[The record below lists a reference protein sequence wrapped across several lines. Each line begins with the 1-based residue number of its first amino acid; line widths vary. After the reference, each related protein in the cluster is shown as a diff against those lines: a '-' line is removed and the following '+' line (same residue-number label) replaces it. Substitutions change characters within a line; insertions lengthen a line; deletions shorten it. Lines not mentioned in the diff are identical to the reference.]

1 MHRKESGYLI
11 TEYLKKA
18 LAGILTLIVTV
29 SMTVPAYRTYA
40 APLTETEAAKLPAQ
54 KTVRV
59 GYYENE
65 VFEEGAAEGAV
76 KKGYAYEY
84 YLKLSEY
91 TGWRYEYVYG
101 SFSEMYEK
109 LLNGEV
115 DLLAGIAYKSERE
128 GLMGFPDLA
137 MGNEN
142 YNLVKHDGDTGIT
155 ADTHTL
161 NGCKIG
167 VLNSVVHD
175 VLLKYLEEHD
185 VEAQVMVYD
194 DYDDLYASFEADEI
208 DLMAAEG
215 DGAYV
220 KENMHVLSTFG
231 SSDYYL
237 CVNINRPDILEELN
251 KAQSELAA
259 EESSYIISLKIKYYK
274 YGLSGRSTSASERKW
289 IETHDKLRVGYLN
302 NYLPYS
308 DTDPDGS
315 VNGIIKDLMPRLL
328 ESVGVSK
335 EIVFSGYENYDDMI
349 ADMGSGIVDVAF
361 PVGGGMYYSE
371 ESGIYQ
377 SVPVAS
383 SSTEL
388 IFSGDYTESTISKFA
403 VNENNRMQ
411 FYYVK
416 SNFPDSQI
424 VLCSSI
430 EDCLKS
436 VLDGKANCT
445 TLNGLR
451 AGDILKNR
459 EYRGL
464 SMRQLSSNDD
474 RCFGVEIGNEGL
486 IKLLNRGL
494 NVLGDDYARNL
505 AFRYTGGL
513 YSYGFADVMKDHMA
527 VFVSIVL
534 VLAILIIAFLV
545 RDAMRSKK
553 EVENKENARRML
565 EQKNEELAKSREALA
580 RALDLAEN
588 ANKAKTT
595 FLNNMSHDIRTP
607 MNAIVGFTS
616 LAQSNIDDKEQVD
629 DYLAKIALSSNYL
642 MSLIN
647 DVLDMSTIESGQ
659 VSIEEEEVF
668 LPDVIRDLKE
678 IIQPNIRQKDQEFS
692 VDLDG
697 IVNENIITDKL
708 RLNQIL
714 LNILTNAVKFT
725 QAKGSISLKV
735 SEFPVDEEM
744 SRYEFRIKD
753 NGIGISEEFK
763 QSIFEAFTRERSSTV
778 SGIQGTGLG
787 MAITKN
793 IVDMMEGTITLDS
806 KEGEGSEFIV
816 TIPCVINKNDRKIRQ
831 QKGSALSFEGKRLL
845 LAEDNELNREIA
857 IAILEEAGLSIEV
870 ANDGLEAV
878 KLVRDKPSGYYDAIL
893 MDIQMP
899 IMDGYEAAKL
909 IRGMEDAGKASIP
922 IIAVTANAFEDDRKE
937 AINYGMN
944 GHLAKPYDVPKML
957 EMLADILGEDGEKAV

>member
-1 MHRKESGYLI
+1 MHRKETGYLI

-18 LAGILTLIVTV
+18 LAGVLALIVAV
-29 SMTVPAYRTYA
+29 SMTVQ
-40 APLTETEAAKLPAQ
+40 EANASALPAQ

-101 SFSEMYEK
+101 SFAEMYDK

-115 DLLAGIAYKSERE
+115 DLLAGIAYKPERE
-128 GLMGFPDLA
+128 GLIGFPELA

-142 YNLVKHDGDTGIT
+142 YNLVKHDGDWEIT
-155 ADTHTL
+155 SDPHTM
-161 NGCKIG
+161 NGCRIG
-167 VLNSVVHD
+167 VLKSVVHD

-185 VEAQVMVYD
+185 VEAEVITYD
-194 DYDDLYASFEADEI
+194 DYDDLFASFEADEI
-208 DLMAAEG
+208 DVMAAEG
-215 DGAYV
+215 DGAYG
-220 KENMHVLSTFG
+220 KEHMQVLSTFG
-231 SSDYYL
+231 ASDYYL

-259 EESSYIISLKIKYYK
+259 EESNYIISLKIKYYK
-274 YGLSGRSTSASERKW
+274 FGLSGRSSSASEQEW
-289 IETHDKLRVGYLN
+289 IKSHEKLRVGYLN

-308 DTDPDGS
+308 DTAPDGS

-335 EIVFSGYENYDDMI
+335 EIIFSGYESYDDMI
-349 ADMGSGIVDVAF
+349 ADMSNGNVDVAF

-388 IFSGDYTESTISKFA
+388 IFSGNYNESTTSKFA
-403 VNENNRMQ
+403 VNENNKMQ
-411 FYYVK
+411 FYFVK
-416 SNFPDSQI
+416 SNFPDAQI

-436 VLDGKANCT
+436 VLDGKATCT

-459 EYRGL
+459 EYREL

-513 YSYGFADVMKDHMA
+513 YSYDFIDVMRDHMA
-527 VFVSIVL
+527 VFGSIVL
-534 VLAILIIAFLV
+534 AIAILIIAFLI
-545 RDAMRSKK
+545 RDTRRSHK
-553 EVENKENARRML
+553 EVAVKENARRML

-580 RALDLAEN
+580 RALDLAES
-588 ANKAKTT
+588 ANRAKTT

-629 DYLAKIALSSNYL
+629 DYLAKIALSSQHL
-642 MSLIN
+642 LSLIN
-647 DVLDMSTIESGQ
+647 DVLDMSRIESGQ
-659 VSIEEEEVF
+659 VIIDEEEVF

-678 IIQPNIRQKDQEFS
+678 IIQPNIRQKDQEFT

-697 IVNENIITDKL
+697 LVNKDIITDKL

-735 SEFPVDEEM
+735 SEAPVDENV
-744 SRYEFRIKD
+744 SSYEFRIKD
-753 NGIGISEEFK
+753 NGIGISEEFR
-763 QSIFEAFTRERSSTV
+763 QNIFEAFTRERSSTV

-793 IVDMMEGTITLDS
+793 IVDMMGGTITVDS
-806 KEGEGSEFIV
+806 TEGEGSEFIV
-816 TIPCVINKNDRKIRQ
+816 TIPCAINKNERKIKQ
-831 QKGSALSFEGKRLL
+831 QNGSALAFEGKRLL

-870 ANDGLEAV
+870 ANDGSEAV
-878 KLVRDKPSGYYDAIL
+878 KLVEDKPSGYYDAIL

-899 IMDGYEAAKL
+899 IMDGYEATKL
-909 IRGMEDAGKASIP
+909 IRAMEDTKKAAIP

-944 GHLAKPYDVPKML
+944 GHLAKPYDVPRML
-957 EMLADILGEDGEKAV
+957 EMLADILGKEDKN